1 MLLTKPRAL
10 KIQNSDGS
18 LMAFIC
24 TAMPEAMKKSLFARL
39 IASVGR
45 QECIINVGDEDKPFE
60 CIHFS
65 WYNRYTPK
73 VSGLQPSYF
82 DHPWIWT
89 LECWCAPGY
98 PPSHASTHW
107 RDLHKHHTND
117 ALSMLWCGEVQGTI
131 RQHYIWI
138 RGRTCMDMWGGEFTA
153 KYSSQLL
160 IVIPKFES
168 HLPDEYSRLTEAID
182 MLPGASHSPFSPM
195 SSLVVNLNVSTLVHR
210 DSFDK
215 ELCLVM
221 PVGEFDG
228 GALVLVEQ
236 GLVLPL
242 RNGDIMVFRS
252 AETMHFNMTYSGCGC
267 SFVMQMDKE
276 FDKWVNN
283 RNGWS
288 GNTLFN

>member
-1 MLLTKPRAL
+1 
-10 KIQNSDGS
+10 
-18 LMAFIC
+18 
-24 TAMPEAMKKSLFARL
+24 MPEAMKKSLFARL

-73 VSGLQPSYF
+73 NVDVPQDTHPHMLQRTDGTSINITQMMPYQCRDVEKYRVLYDNIKF
-82 DHPWIWT
+82 GFEDAFAWI
-89 LECWCAPGY
+89 C
-98 PPSHASTHW
+98 
-107 RDLHKHHTND
+107 
-117 ALSMLWCGEVQGTI
+117 EV
-131 RQHYIWI
+131 
-138 RGRTCMDMWGGEFTA
+138 
-153 KYSSQLL
+153 
-160 IVIPKFES
+160 FES

-195 SSLVVNLNVSTLVHR
+195 SSLVVNLNISTLAHR

-242 RNGDIMVFRS
+242 RNEDITVFWS
-252 AETMHFNMTYSGCGC
+252 AETTHFNMTYSGRCC
-267 SFVMQMDKE
+267 SFVMQTDKE
-276 FDKWVNN
+276 FNKWVNN
-283 RNGWS
+283 HNGWS